1 MKIIKATD
9 ITPEQIVSQRD
20 VAYVSVEESVKK
32 VLNDVSERGDAAL
45 REYELRFDGVQI
57 DDFAVTAEEI
67 DAAVA
72 AVGAEYIRILKRAA
86 ANIERFHRAQIRSD
100 FSLNYD
106 GITVGERFIPVQSA
120 GLYVPGGT
128 ARYPSS
134 VLMNCVP
141 AKLAGVQNIIIC
153 TPPSKDGRI
162 PDGILAAAK
171 VAGADKVYKV
181 GGAQAIAAMAY
192 GTESIPKV
200 DKIVGPGNVYVATAK
215 KLVQGICGIDM
226 IAGPSEILVIADET
240 ANADWLAADL
250 LSQAEHDKLASAIM
264 ITDSEALATAV
275 SAAVEKR
282 LEKLPRR
289 EIAAESIKNNG
300 KIIITE
306 SIMQA
311 AELSDRI
318 APEHLELAVA
328 RPEKLLEQI
337 KNAGSVF
344 LGHYTPEATG
354 DYMAGTNHTLPTGGT
369 ARFSSPLGVDDFIKK
384 TQFIKM
390 SREALENYYRDI
402 AAFAESEGLNA
413 HAESVNLFRRP
424 KRQGNC
430 IRRLSIG

>member
-72 AVGAEYIRILKRAA
+72 AVGAEYVRILKRAA

-100 FSLNYD
+100 FSMNYD

-390 SREALENYYRDI
+390 SREALEIYYRDI

-413 HAESVNLFRRP
+413 HAESVKARFESND
-424 KRQGNC
+424 
-430 IRRLSIG
+430 

>member
-72 AVGAEYIRILKRAA
+72 AVGAEYVRILKRAA

-100 FSLNYD
+100 FSMNYD

-171 VAGADKVYKV
+171 VAGADKVYRV

-200 DKIVGPGNVYVATAK
+200 DKIVGPGNVCVATAK

-413 HAESVNLFRRP
+413 HAESVKARFESND
-424 KRQGNC
+424 
-430 IRRLSIG
+430 

>member
-9 ITPEQIVSQRD
+9 ITPEQTVSQRD

-72 AVGAEYIRILKRAA
+72 AVGAEYVRILKRAA

-100 FSLNYD
+100 FSMNYD

-390 SREALENYYRDI
+390 SRGALENYYRDI

-413 HAESVNLFRRP
+413 HAESVKARFESND
-424 KRQGNC
+424 
-430 IRRLSIG
+430 

>member
-32 VLNDVSERGDAAL
+32 VLNDVSERGDVAL

-72 AVGAEYIRILKRAA
+72 AVGAEYVRILKRAA

-100 FSLNYD
+100 FSMNYD

-413 HAESVNLFRRP
+413 HAESVKARFESND
-424 KRQGNC
+424 
-430 IRRLSIG
+430 

>member
-67 DAAVA
+67 DASVA

-100 FSLNYD
+100 FSMNYD

-413 HAESVNLFRRP
+413 HAESVKARFESND
-424 KRQGNC
+424 
-430 IRRLSIG
+430 

>member
-72 AVGAEYIRILKRAA
+72 AVGAEYVRILKRAA

-100 FSLNYD
+100 FSMNYD

-390 SREALENYYRDI
+390 GREALENYYRDI

-413 HAESVNLFRRP
+413 HAESVKARFESND
-424 KRQGNC
+424 
-430 IRRLSIG
+430 

>member
-72 AVGAEYIRILKRAA
+72 AVGAEYVRILKRAA

-100 FSLNYD
+100 FSMNYD

-390 SREALENYYRDI
+390 SKGALENYYRDI
-402 AAFAESEGLNA
+402 AVFAESEGLNA
-413 HAESVNLFRRP
+413 HAESVKARFESND
-424 KRQGNC
+424 
-430 IRRLSIG
+430 

>member
-100 FSLNYD
+100 FSMNYD

-289 EIAAESIKNNG
+289 EIATESIKNNG

-390 SREALENYYRDI
+390 SKEALENYYRDI

-413 HAESVNLFRRP
+413 HAESVKARFESND
-424 KRQGNC
+424 
-430 IRRLSIG
+430 

>member
-100 FSLNYD
+100 FSMNYD

-264 ITDSEALATAV
+264 ITDSEALASAV

-413 HAESVNLFRRP
+413 HAESVKARFESND
-424 KRQGNC
+424 
-430 IRRLSIG
+430 

>member
-9 ITPEQIVSQRD
+9 ITPEQILSQRD

-100 FSLNYD
+100 FSMNYD

-413 HAESVNLFRRP
+413 HAESVKARFESND
-424 KRQGNC
+424 
-430 IRRLSIG
+430 

>member
-100 FSLNYD
+100 FSMNYD

-337 KNAGSVF
+337 RNAGSVF

-413 HAESVNLFRRP
+413 HAESVKARFESND
-424 KRQGNC
+424 
-430 IRRLSIG
+430 

>member
-72 AVGAEYIRILKRAA
+72 AVGAEYVRILKRAA

-100 FSLNYD
+100 FSMNYD

-390 SREALENYYRDI
+390 SKEALENYYLDI

-413 HAESVNLFRRP
+413 HAESVKARFESND
-424 KRQGNC
+424 
-430 IRRLSIG
+430 

>member
-72 AVGAEYIRILKRAA
+72 AVGAEYVRILKRAA

-100 FSLNYD
+100 FSMNYD

-306 SIMQA
+306 SIIQA

-413 HAESVNLFRRP
+413 HAESVKARFESN
-424 KRQGNC
+424 G
-430 IRRLSIG
+430 

>member
-100 FSLNYD
+100 FSMNYD
-106 GITVGERFIPVQSA
+106 GITVGERFIPVRSA

-413 HAESVNLFRRP
+413 HAESVKARFESND
-424 KRQGNC
+424 
-430 IRRLSIG
+430 

>member
-100 FSLNYD
+100 FSMNYD

-306 SIMQA
+306 SIIQA

-413 HAESVNLFRRP
+413 HAESVKARFESND
-424 KRQGNC
+424 
-430 IRRLSIG
+430 

>member
-45 REYELRFDGVQI
+45 REYELRFDGVRI

-72 AVGAEYIRILKRAA
+72 AVGAEYVRILKRAA

-100 FSLNYD
+100 FSMNYD

-306 SIMQA
+306 SIIQA

-413 HAESVNLFRRP
+413 HAESVKARFESND
-424 KRQGNC
+424 
-430 IRRLSIG
+430 

>member
-32 VLNDVSERGDAAL
+32 VLNEVSERGDAAL

-72 AVGAEYIRILKRAA
+72 AVGAEYVRILKRAA

-100 FSLNYD
+100 FSMNYD

-390 SREALENYYRDI
+390 SKEALENYYRDI

-413 HAESVNLFRRP
+413 HAESVKARFESND
-424 KRQGNC
+424 
-430 IRRLSIG
+430 

>member
-32 VLNDVSERGDAAL
+32 VLNDVSERGDVAL

-72 AVGAEYIRILKRAA
+72 AVGAEYVRILKRAA

-100 FSLNYD
+100 FSMNYD

-171 VAGADKVYKV
+171 VAGANKVYKV

-306 SIMQA
+306 SIIQA

-413 HAESVNLFRRP
+413 HAESVKARFESND
-424 KRQGNC
+424 
-430 IRRLSIG
+430 

>member
-100 FSLNYD
+100 FSMNYD

-337 KNAGSVF
+337 RNAGSVF

-390 SREALENYYRDI
+390 SKEALENYYRDI

-413 HAESVNLFRRP
+413 HAESVKARFKSND
-424 KRQGNC
+424 
-430 IRRLSIG
+430 

>member
-72 AVGAEYIRILKRAA
+72 AVGAEYVRILKRAA

-100 FSLNYD
+100 FSMNYD

-264 ITDSEALATAV
+264 ITDSPALATAV

-300 KIIITE
+300 KIIITQ

-413 HAESVNLFRRP
+413 HAESVKARFESND
-424 KRQGNC
+424 
-430 IRRLSIG
+430 

>member
-9 ITPEQIVSQRD
+9 ITPEQIVSQRN

-72 AVGAEYIRILKRAA
+72 AVGAEYVRILKRAA

-100 FSLNYD
+100 FSMNYD

-289 EIAAESIKNNG
+289 EIATESIKNNG

-413 HAESVNLFRRP
+413 HAESVKARFESND
-424 KRQGNC
+424 
-430 IRRLSIG
+430 

>member
-72 AVGAEYIRILKRAA
+72 AVGAEYVRILKRAA

-100 FSLNYD
+100 FSMNYD

-171 VAGADKVYKV
+171 VAGADKVYKI

-413 HAESVNLFRRP
+413 HAESVKARFESND
-424 KRQGNC
+424 
-430 IRRLSIG
+430 

>member
-32 VLNDVSERGDAAL
+32 VLNDVSGRGDAAL

-72 AVGAEYIRILKRAA
+72 AVGAEYVRILKRAA

-100 FSLNYD
+100 FSMNYD

-413 HAESVNLFRRP
+413 HAESVKARFESND
-424 KRQGNC
+424 
-430 IRRLSIG
+430 

>member
-72 AVGAEYIRILKRAA
+72 AVGAEYVRILKRAA

-100 FSLNYD
+100 FSMNYD

-264 ITDSEALATAV
+264 ITDSEALASAV

-413 HAESVNLFRRP
+413 HAESVKARFESND
-424 KRQGNC
+424 
-430 IRRLSIG
+430 

>member
-72 AVGAEYIRILKRAA
+72 AVGAEYILILKRAA

-100 FSLNYD
+100 FSMNYD

-413 HAESVNLFRRP
+413 HAESVKARFESND
-424 KRQGNC
+424 
-430 IRRLSIG
+430 

>member
-72 AVGAEYIRILKRAA
+72 AVGAEYVRILKRAA

-413 HAESVNLFRRP
+413 HAESVKARFESND
-424 KRQGNC
+424 
-430 IRRLSIG
+430 